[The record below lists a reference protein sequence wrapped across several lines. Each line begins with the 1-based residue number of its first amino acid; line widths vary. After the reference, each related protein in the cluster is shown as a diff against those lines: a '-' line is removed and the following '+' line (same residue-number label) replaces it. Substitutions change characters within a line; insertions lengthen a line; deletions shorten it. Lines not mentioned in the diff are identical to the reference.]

1 MAHWNRARGYDN
13 PNREIERNYADVEFA
28 NQPDSERREYQRDL
42 RRPGVG
48 HYLSDAAETDH
59 RDYGRFGDDRMSR
72 DREFA
77 QTYDAAT
84 RDYAGYGDVYAGEGG
99 YIPPRYA
106 AGRYDRASMRD
117 EGRYTDRSAYNP
129 ESEGV
134 TYGPDEFRRGRR
146 VANTAYGPRGA
157 QSRPEDYYRNRS
169 ELYDGRPEARGWHP
183 DEETSAFGPHRGKGP
198 KDYKRSDERIR
209 DDINDRLTDDHALDA
224 SSITVAVKDGEATL
238 SGNVDSKFAKR
249 RAEDIA
255 DMATGVKHVQNNLR
269 VNAGSAMMPSAGTTA
284 SGIESA
290 SNGRGASVVG
300 NGGTTS
306 QQQKQPNGTGTNT
319 SYG

>member
-1 MAHWNRARGYDN
+1 MRDDSARDQ
-13 PNREIERNYADVEFA
+13 IERNYADVEYA
-28 NQPDSERREYQRDL
+28 SKSDLDRRDNQRDL
-42 RRPGVG
+42 RRRDVR
-48 HYLSDAAETDH
+48 HYLADAGQTDH
-59 RDYGRFGDDRMSR
+59 RDYGRFGDDRYSR

-99 YIPPRYA
+99 YIPSRYA
-106 AGRYDRASMRD
+106 AGRYEQPGYDRANVRD
-117 EGRYTDRSAYNP
+117 EGRHTDRSAYNP
-129 ESEGV
+129 ESRGSDF
-134 TYGPDEFRRGRR
+134 GPDEFAHGR

-169 ELYDGRPEARGWHP
+169 ELYDGRPEARGWRP
-183 DEETSAFGPHRGKGP
+183 DEETSAFGPHRGRGP

-209 DDINDRLTDDHALDA
+209 EDINDRLTDDHALDA
-224 SSITVAVKDGEATL
+224 SHITVSVKDGEATL
-238 SGNVDSKFAKR
+238 TGNVDSKFAKR

-255 DMATGVKHVQNNLR
+255 DMAIGVKHVQNNLR
-269 VNAGSAMMPSAGTTA
+269 VDTGSAMMPSAGTTA

-306 QQQKQPNGTGTNT
+306 QQQKLPNGTGTNT